1 RHLLANARHA
11 EATGVDRENIV
22 LADDGWVGDLQ
33 AGRAE
38 VGGAV
43 GCSCAFG
50 DGPPVGEITRADLE
64 RRLVLSGEGF
74 VTIFIAV
81 TSQSKS
87 LIAGPEIHARGV
99 AESDDVFD
107 TIVPKVT
114 KAVEDALR
122 DGTVDQYQLQQVVR
136 RT

>member
-1 RHLLANARHA
+1 
-11 EATGVDRENIV
+11 
-22 LADDGWVGDLQ
+22 DLK
-33 AGRAE
+33 
-38 VGGAV
+38 
-43 GCSCAFG
+43 
-50 DGPPVGEITRADLE
+50 D
-64 RRLVLSGEGF
+64 RLVLSGEGF

-81 TSQSKS
+81 NSQSKS

-122 DGTVDQYQLQQVVR
+122 DGTVDQYHLQPDAR
-136 RT
+136 RTTGRWLSSKRRRTSMMAPMVVIV

>member
-1 RHLLANARHA
+1 
-11 EATGVDRENIV
+11 
-22 LADDGWVGDLQ
+22 
-33 AGRAE
+33 
-38 VGGAV
+38 
-43 GCSCAFG
+43 
-50 DGPPVGEITRADLE
+50 
-64 RRLVLSGEGF
+64 
-74 VTIFIAV
+74 IFIAV
-81 TSQSKS
+81 NSQSKS

-136 RT
+136 PTNGRGVSAMLRRKPMSVRMCATLLAYSGQKFCAGRPLSDVESPAGGSIARSDRLSQWIHPQETSGA